1 MRALY
6 GFGHFRAGEVA
17 DVTGDA
23 LARLCEAVL
32 MGLWFF
38 GIVCLFAAG
47 ALLAI

>member
-32 MGLWFF
+32 VGLWFF
-38 GIVCLFAAG
+38 GIVCLIAA
-47 ALLAI
+47 AVLLAV